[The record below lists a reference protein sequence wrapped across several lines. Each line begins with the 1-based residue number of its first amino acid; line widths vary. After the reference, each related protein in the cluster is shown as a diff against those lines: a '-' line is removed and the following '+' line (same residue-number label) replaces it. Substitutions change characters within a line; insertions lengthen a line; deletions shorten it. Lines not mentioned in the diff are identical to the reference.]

1 MSIDRRYWDSDCFL
15 AWLQGEAGKA
25 DPCREVLE
33 AADEGKILLITSA
46 LTLAEVLYLRG
57 GQPIAKARKDV
68 VVDFFKND
76 YIAVRNVTRH
86 IAELAREL
94 VWDHGI
100 RPKDAIHV
108 ATALEARLSLMNTFD
123 GNLLK
128 KSPVPGNP
136 PLLIVK
142 PSVREPKLPFVGT
155 QPP

>member
-15 AWLQGEAGKA
+15 AWLQSEAGKA
-25 DPCREVLE
+25 DGCREVLE

-57 GQPIAKARKDV
+57 GRPIPKARKDA
-68 VVDFFKND
+68 VVDFFKNE

-86 IAELAREL
+86 IAEMAREL

-108 ATALEARLSLMNTFD
+108 ATALEARLAVMNTFD
-123 GNLLK
+123 ENLLR
-128 KSPVPGNP
+128 KSPLVGSPQ
-136 PLLIVK
+136 LIIAK

-155 QPP
+155 QRP